1 MLTGVILAGG
11 DHQRMGGEN
20 KALLPIYDELLIQR
34 QIREMESICDEII
47 IVTNEPKPFL
57 RVVDVSVRIITDFIR
72 GKGPMGGLH
81 AGLSLAEHEEAWVV
95 GCDMPLVSA
104 QAARFMQQFK
114 DEFKLEAVVPRIGG
128 RLEMLHSIYN
138 TSIANKALSLLNIG
152 DHRLEQLLHY
162 IRWSEMDSDQF
173 VVRGIETYFTQAIK
187 TIDDYQQY
195 LTRYCD
201 VIEPMEKQEFME

>member
-57 RVVDVSVRIITDFIR
+57 RTVDVSVRIITDFIR
-72 GKGPMGGLH
+72 DKGPLGGLH

-95 GCDMPLVSA
+95 GCDMPSISA

-114 DEFKLEAVVPRIGG
+114 NEFQLEAVVPRIGG

-138 TSIANKALSLLNIG
+138 TSVANAAQLLLSSG

-173 VVRGIETYFTQAIK
+173 VVRGIETQFTQTIK
-187 TIDDYQQY
+187 TMDDYQQY
-195 LTRYCD
+195 LRRYYD
-201 VIEPMEKQEFME
+201 LFDSNEKQQFIE

>member
-11 DHQRMGGEN
+11 DHRRMGGEN
-20 KALLPIYDELLIQR
+20 KALLSIYGETLIQR
-34 QIREMESICDEII
+34 QIREMETICDEII

-57 RVVDVSVRIITDFIR
+57 REVDVSVRIITDFVR
-72 GKGPMGGLH
+72 GKGPLGGLH

-95 GCDMPLVSA
+95 GCDMPSISA
-104 QAARFMQQFK
+104 QAARLMQQFK
-114 DEFKLEAVVPRIGG
+114 EEFRLEAVVPRIAG

-138 TSIANKALSLLNIG
+138 TSIANKALSLLNTG

-173 VVRGIETYFTQAIK
+173 VVRGIETRFTHAIK
-187 TIDDYQQY
+187 TMDDYRQFLSNFTDGIDINEKHQ
-195 LTRYCD
+195 L
-201 VIEPMEKQEFME
+201 ME